1 MNWFGRKS
9 EIIFSAEQPD
19 IFSRAHQEGRDAVD
33 TRNGFYHHIATRI
46 FEMVKKDD
54 EKLDKVVSLL
64 ETSQS
69 RRDSER
75 KGPSLSFFDQIK
87 RLDPR
92 TARIIIEAHNNMV
105 RTLSQS
111 QPGVF
116 DRYFTELAN
125 PGSIA
130 AGYDIHAELSSILRS
145 RYKNSR

>member
-1 MNWFGRKS
+1 MNLFGKRV
-9 EIIFSAEQPD
+9 ETIFSAEQPD
-19 IFSRAHQEGRDAVD
+19 ILSRAHQEGKDAVA
-33 TRNGFYHHIATRI
+33 TRSEFFHHIATRI
-46 FEMVKKDD
+46 LELVKKDD

-64 ETSQS
+64 QSSQS

-116 DRYFTELAN
+116 DRYFTELN
-125 PGSIA
+125 NSGSIT
-130 AGYDIHAELSSILRS
+130 AGYDINSELTSILQS
-145 RYKNSR
+145 RYMNSR